1 MSDALQTL
9 LDPAQ
14 AQMSAG
20 VQAAILAVCLPVV
33 IFGLLGI
40 RRLAGRLG
48 SPGGAISTENFL
60 LGVPLAL
67 AALMLADL
75 VLVISIGSAYSQNR
89 TQYALAYGALQLV
102 TTLGCLVLLT
112 RHPWEGRQAPP
123 RPFMHV
129 QARQLGG
136 TSLIWALGV
145 PLIVAAML
153 LGVAAARALG
163 LPVERQHVLTN
174 LTSHPTPASIAGAYM
189 MAVVGVPLAEE
200 FAFRLVL
207 FGGLRGL
214 LAGRESNRAG
224 VALAYGLSIAIFVGA
239 HGMWQMEQLYLALPL
254 VTLSIMLTWVYDATK
269 SIWPSTLFHML
280 HNGLVLTLQFSLADA

>member
-20 VQAAILAVCLPVV
+20 VQAAILAVCLPAV

>member
-20 VQAAILAVCLPVV
+20 VQAAILAVCLPAV

-48 SPGGAISTENFL
+48 SSGGAISTENFL

>member
-20 VQAAILAVCLPVV
+20 VQAAILAVCLPAV

-123 RPFMHV
+123 RPFMDV

>member
-20 VQAAILAVCLPVV
+20 VQAAILAVCLPAV

-174 LTSHPTPASIAGAYM
+174 LTSHPTPAGIAGAYM